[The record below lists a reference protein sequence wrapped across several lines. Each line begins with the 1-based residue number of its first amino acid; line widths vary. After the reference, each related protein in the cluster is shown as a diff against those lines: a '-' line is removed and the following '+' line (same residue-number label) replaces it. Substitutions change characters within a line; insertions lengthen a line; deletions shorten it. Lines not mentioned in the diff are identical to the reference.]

1 MTVLVVVVIS
11 TRRSYYGCR
20 NSAAHTRLLF
30 RGAEYCDERVC
41 VCVCVC
47 VRDHIFG
54 TTRPIF
60 TKFFV
65 HLTYGRGSD
74 LLGGG
79 VVIRYVLL
87 VLRMTSYLPISPKI
101 DRRRRPAEAQ
111 CTRSLGLGY
120 KLCAVIPAA
129 GQRTDAPDYFSAMA
143 AKINWHRYR
152 RNLRHLH
159 SMYTYETVSLD
170 ATRSETALGVGNV

>member
-1 MTVLVVVVIS
+1 MSVSVCLS
-11 TRRSYYGCR
+11 LSLC
-20 NSAAHTRLLF
+20 
-30 RGAEYCDERVC
+30 VC

-47 VRDHIFG
+47 LSVCVSAIISSELHVRSSRNFLCILPVAVARIF
-54 TTRPIF
+54 
-60 TKFFV
+60 
-65 HLTYGRGSD
+65 S
-74 LLGGG
+74 GG